1 VFGSRFLNFADINRL
16 KEICDEIKPDFI
28 WTNDMTRVPTYQL
41 ISDAK
46 IICYNHW
53 IDNRIM
59 PKISEDKTYIFRQA
73 EGAYKSDLAI
83 VNSKFG
89 IEFFL
94 LGLKDYFTDE
104 IIQEISNKIIP
115 VPPLINMDLTR
126 REEKFT
132 KPTFLFNHR
141 LSSLGY
147 YKDNFDMFVKA
158 CNQLDFAFDVILTN
172 PSGYII
178 SDLPKYMKILNFE
191 SYNEYLDMVSR
202 CWACVGVFLNSYGT
216 WSMSMTDAIVSN
228 TLVILPNMYGY
239 PEMVPQDYGYKFSNI
254 DELVELLNFATHLP
268 PAVRMSLEDNNI
280 KFAKEN
286 YSTTTRFEKLLNFLE
301 G

>member
-1 VFGSRFLNFADINRL
+1 
-16 KEICDEIKPDFI
+16 
-28 WTNDMTRVPTYQL
+28 
-41 ISDAK
+41 
-46 IICYNHW
+46 
-53 IDNRIM
+53 M

-73 EGAYKSDLAI
+73 EGAYKSDLAM
-83 VNSKFG
+83 VNSNFG

-104 IIQEISNKIIP
+104 VINNISDKIIP
-115 VPPLINMDLTR
+115 IPPLINMDLAR
-126 REEKFT
+126 REEKFS

-158 CNQLDFAFDVILTN
+158 CNQLEFDFDVILTN

-228 TLVILPNMYGY
+228 TLVILPNLYGY
-239 PEMVPQDYGYKFSNI
+239 PEMVPQDYKLIFSSH
-254 DELVELLNFATHLP
+254 DELVNLMKLVINIKPEW
-268 PAVRMSLEDNNI
+268 RESLEDKNI
-280 KFAKEN
+280 EFAKEN
-286 YSTTTRFEKLLNFLE
+286 YSTTTKFDKLVNFLE